1 MAYNTT
7 SEWLNG
13 VLDKTRI
20 KIGLTPAD
28 SINDV
33 QAILRSHRK
42 RLLGTAISLKK
53 IICSDE
59 QYNEAKIYELS
70 AYLAARSMCFISK
83 DSSLTFELFQ
93 NFYWYSI
100 QIIASGKIGNES
112 VDDLIQLAECIV
124 RSVEIYSI
132 VAKDC
137 MPEILHQSFE
147 EWVSFIDNQP
157 EAEMQDAVLGA
168 VCVFVGR
175 LKDPLSIE

>member
-13 VLDKTRI
+13 VLNKARTKNLQQTDDI
-20 KIGLTPAD
+20 KG
-28 SINDV
+28 V
-33 QAILRSHRK
+33 QAILRTHRK
-42 RLLGTAISLKK
+42 ILLGTNVSLEKL
-53 IICSDE
+53 IDSHG

-83 DSSLTFELFQ
+83 DSNLSFELFQ

-124 RSVEIYSI
+124 RSIEVYSI

-137 MPEILHQSFE
+137 LPELLHQSFE
-147 EWVSFIDNQP
+147 EWLNSMDVEP
-157 EAEMQDAVLGA
+157 AVELQDAVLGA

-175 LKDPLSIE
+175 LKDPISEE